1 MTYRPLALPR
11 GTPTAME
18 RAHGYDRQHRHDAP
32 RLGRYTIDTDSS
44 SLSYKS
50 RHLFGLLPV
59 RGTFAIRGGTV
70 EVTEP
75 LSGSRVHAEIDAVS
89 LRTGN
94 ARRDATVRSAKFLDT
109 DRYR

>member
-1 MTYRPLALPR
+1 M
-11 GTPTAME
+11 
-18 RAHGYDRQHRHDAP
+18 
-32 RLGRYTIDTDSS
+32 
-44 SLSYKS
+44 
-50 RHLFGLLPV
+50 

-75 LSGSRVHAEIDAVS
+75 PSGSRVHAEIDAVS

-109 DRYR
+109 DRYPLITSPPTGWAPLRSPAP

>member
-1 MTYRPLALPR
+1 MDTTGNTVTMT
-11 GTPTAME
+11 
-18 RAHGYDRQHRHDAP
+18 P
-32 RLGRYTIDTDSS
+32 RLGRYAIDTDSS
-44 SLSYKS
+44 SLSFKS

-94 ARRDATVRSAKFLDT
+94 AQRDATVRSAKFLDT
-109 DRYR
+109 DRYPLITSPPTGWAPLRSPAP